1 MNDKSMNYEESMEYL
16 KDRIKRCDE
25 LLHTGNEYLSLFDDL
40 VMEDLP
46 LELQELYLGMLK
58 DLNEVKLMRR
68 KLMNLVAVI
77 EACEVLKKF
86 FPGIDPDEVTDKYI
100 RGKDL
105 CDYDDKEEY

>member
-1 MNDKSMNYEESMEYL
+1 MSNKPMNYEESMEYL

-25 LLHTGNEYLSLFDDL
+25 LLLAGHKYLSVFDNV

-46 LELQELYLGMLK
+46 SELQEEYLEMLK
-58 DLNEVKLMRR
+58 DLNEVKLMRK
-68 KLMNLVAVI
+68 KLMNLVIAN

-105 CDYDDKEEY
+105 CDHDDKEEY

>member
-1 MNDKSMNYEESMEYL
+1 MNNKPMNYEESMEYL

-25 LLHTGNEYLSLFDDL
+25 LLLAGREYISVFDDM
-40 VMEDLP
+40 VIEDLP
-46 LELQELYLGMLK
+46 PELQEEYLEMLK

-68 KLMNLVAVI
+68 KLTNLVIAN

-100 RGKDL
+100 KGKDL
-105 CDYDDKEEY
+105 CDHDDKEEY